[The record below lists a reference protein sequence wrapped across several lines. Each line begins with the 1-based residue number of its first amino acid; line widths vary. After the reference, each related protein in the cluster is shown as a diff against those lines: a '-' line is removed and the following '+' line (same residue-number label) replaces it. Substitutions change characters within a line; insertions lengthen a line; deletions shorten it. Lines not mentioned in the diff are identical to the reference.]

1 MDGMCFHWDNRNTL
15 KRTMCSDCTFSHFTR
30 CMHSKLNGMH
40 MVIYFTVQQSQNWRE
55 SIMCRLRFMCA
66 YLLHSC
72 SLLLTLSCSKVFT

>member
-40 MVIYFTVQQSQNWRE
+40 MVIYFTVQQSQNWTRVHHVP
-55 SIMCRLRFMCA
+55 IAFHVCLFVA
-66 YLLHSC
+66 F
-72 SLLLTLSCSKVFT
+72 LLLVTYVKLQ